1 LVTAR
6 RSTRFRGRAEA
17 VSANLLFH
25 SSERAG
31 RRRCHRRSPRLF
43 KTEADHCI
51 PSRSLPFEI
60 LSSMPVHLFGTS
72 RNSSAFHARRA
83 RGVRVPTHPT
93 RNAGGERDDD
103 LRHPLDEKEP
113 EQWKNES

>member
-1 LVTAR
+1 LADAT
-6 RSTRFRGRAEA
+6 
-17 VSANLLFH
+17 SANLLFH

-43 KTEADHCI
+43 KTGADHCI